1 MAPSVLEE
9 NECMNILEQ
18 KMFPVN
24 VPSVL
29 DLSIHKEETDIFTLN
44 GVLNYEATRKVNT

>member
-1 MAPSVLEE
+1 MVSSVPEK
-9 NECMNILEQ
+9 NEYMNILEQ
-18 KMFPVN
+18 NMFPVN

-44 GVLNYEATRKVNT
+44 GFLN